1 MELPHTIKIGYLDYL
16 VDTWDTCQASGQAS
30 GADRAGECDRNAAE
44 IRLLA
49 ELPPARAAEAL
60 LREVM
65 HACWGQ
71 WCNIGDKALEDKV
84 VSGLASGLATTFR
97 DNPELLEW
105 FAGRLRE

>member
-1 MELPHTIKIGYLDYL
+1 MELPETIKIGYLDYL
-16 VDTWDTCQASGQAS
+16 IDTWDIGENGAS
-30 GADRAGECDRNAAE
+30 DRAGQCDRNAAE
-44 IRLLA
+44 IRVAA

-71 WCNIGDKALEDKV
+71 WCNAADHALEEKV

-97 DNPELLEW
+97 DNPELLDWLE
-105 FAGRLRE
+105 AHLRT